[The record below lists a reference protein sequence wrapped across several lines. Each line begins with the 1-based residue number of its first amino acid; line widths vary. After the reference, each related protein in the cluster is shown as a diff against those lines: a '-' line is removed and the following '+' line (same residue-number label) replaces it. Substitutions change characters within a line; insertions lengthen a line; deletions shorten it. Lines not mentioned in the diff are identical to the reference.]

1 MKLTVLVDNNT
12 LIDRYFYGEPGVS
25 YYIEADGLK
34 VLFDLGYSDLFIRNA
49 HKMSIDLF
57 DLDYIVLSHGHLDH
71 SWGLDPLLRMY
82 TEATLEGF
90 TTKRPKL
97 VAHPKALLPK
107 WNDEM
112 PQSGSLIGANVL
124 SAFFELQ
131 LNKEPQYLSEHLM
144 FLGEIERTNDFEA
157 QEPHGKMLENGIEKD
172 DFLLDDSALSYKAS
186 GGLVIVTGCFHS
198 GICNIVQQAR
208 KACGERRILDI
219 IGGFHLMDPRKEQL
233 LGTLEYMQALNPE
246 ALHACHCTDL
256 NSKIALS
263 NVVDLKEV
271 GVGLILEY

>member
-131 LNKEPQYLSEHLM
+131 LNKEPQYLSEHL
-144 FLGEIERTNDFEA
+144 
-157 QEPHGKMLENGIEKD
+157 
-172 DFLLDDSALSYKAS
+172 
-186 GGLVIVTGCFHS
+186 IVPGRDRAH
-198 GICNIVQQAR
+198 
-208 KACGERRILDI
+208 E
-219 IGGFHLMDPRKEQL
+219 
-233 LGTLEYMQALNPE
+233 
-246 ALHACHCTDL
+246 
-256 NSKIALS
+256 
-263 NVVDLKEV
+263 
-271 GVGLILEY
+271 